1 VEDLLLSVLFS
12 DGGKLNSVDNLFSWE
27 SDTGYLMGSGSRFKL
42 FSGGVVDET
51 LLWLVLTSGEDNE
64 LALVGVESCNV
75 QLELFLTSGSS
86 SVINGDSDSF
96 GEVSGQTSI
105 LKLNKSKTSSV
116 SDFTSILTGGLGNNR
131 TKAFSRSG
139 EDAGSFSN
147 SILVSLDLLSRL
159 IEVSLSSFLP
169 MLAQVDVDDHV
180 VVLDHC

>member
-1 VEDLLLSVLFS
+1 
-12 DGGKLNSVDNLFSWE
+12 
-27 SDTGYLMGSGSRFKL
+27 M
-42 FSGGVVDET
+42 
-51 LLWLVLTSGEDNE
+51 
-64 LALVGVESCNV
+64 
-75 QLELFLTSGSS
+75 
-86 SVINGDSDSF
+86 INGDSDGF

-131 TKAFSRSG
+131 TEAFSRSG

-159 IEVSLSSFLP
+159 IKVSLSSFLP

-180 VVLDHC
+180 VVLDHYTIRVNIRYPLLYKHSLMSQRSTFTSG

>member
-1 VEDLLLSVLFS
+1 MEDLLLSVLFG
-12 DGGKLNSVDNLFSWE
+12 DGSELNSVDNLFSWE
-27 SDTGYLMGSGSRFKL
+27 SDTSNLVGSGSRFKL

-64 LALVGVESCNV
+64 LALVGVESGDV
-75 QLELFLTSGSS
+75 QLELLLTGGGS
-86 SVINGDSDSF
+86 SVINGDSDGS

-116 SDFTSILTGGLGNNR
+116 SDFTSIFTGCLGNNR
-131 TKAFSRSG
+131 TEAFSGSG
-139 EDAGSFSN
+139 EDTGSFSD

>member
-1 VEDLLLSVLFS
+1 
-12 DGGKLNSVDNLFSWE
+12 
-27 SDTGYLMGSGSRFKL
+27 M
-42 FSGGVVDET
+42 
-51 LLWLVLTSGEDNE
+51 
-64 LALVGVESCNV
+64 
-75 QLELFLTSGSS
+75 
-86 SVINGDSDSF
+86 INGDSDGF

-131 TKAFSRSG
+131 TEAFSGSG

-159 IEVSLSSFLP
+159 IKVSLSSFLP

>member
-12 DGGKLNSVDNLFSWE
+12 DGGELNSVDNVFSWK
-27 SDTGYLMGSGSRFKL
+27 SDTGDLVGSGSGFEL

-51 LLWLVLTSGEDNE
+51 LLWLVLASGEDNE

-75 QLELFLTSGSS
+75 QLELLLTGRSS
-86 SVINGDSDSF
+86 SVINGDSDGF
-96 GEVSGQTSI
+96 GEVGGQTSI
-105 LKLNKSKTSSV
+105 LEFSKSKTSSV
-116 SDFTSILTGGLGNNR
+116 SDFASILAGGLGNNR
-131 TKAFSRSG
+131 TKALSRSG

-147 SILVSLDLLSRL
+147 SILVSLDLLRRL
-159 IEVSLSSFLP
+159 VEVSLGSSLP